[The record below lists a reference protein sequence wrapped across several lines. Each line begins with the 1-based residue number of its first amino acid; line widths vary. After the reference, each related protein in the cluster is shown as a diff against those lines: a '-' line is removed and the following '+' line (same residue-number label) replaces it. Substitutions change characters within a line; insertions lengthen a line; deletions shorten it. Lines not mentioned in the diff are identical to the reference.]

1 MFEAHECT
9 AEKAGLWKEREEET
23 GGEEETERGERAL
36 ERGRPAALWAA
47 TWPPRPGYGLLPK
60 TFPLTRSP

>member
-9 AEKAGLWKEREEET
+9 AEKAGLWKEREEERQAARKRQKE
-23 GGEEETERGERAL
+23 GRAM

-47 TWPPRPGYGLLPK
+47 TWPPKPGYGLLPK